1 MVVLSIEKY
10 EPAVRGMLTRFMT
23 ELRASVFVGDIP
35 ANTREYIWKYVESQ
49 PNIDAIMIYNANNEQ
64 GFSFHSTG
72 NPSRS
77 FQDFD
82 GVQLLT
88 RTFSHKS
95 VLSTYT

>member
-64 GFSFHSTG
+64 GFFFIQQEIHLD
-72 NPSRS
+72 PS
-77 FQDFD
+77 
-82 GVQLLT
+82 GILT
-88 RTFSHKS
+88 ECN
-95 VLSTYT
+95 Y